1 MHLNEQYSGRP
12 DPDTATAAA
21 PDPGAPRQP
30 ASRPGPRPA
39 VRRLWTT
46 AAWAGGAVVLF
57 VLFLRISLSTPMDS
71 DGANNALQA
80 WDMIHGNPLLHG
92 WIIGDASAYTFEL
105 PLYAIIEI
113 FSGLTGVIFHV
124 AGALTYLIV
133 AAGAVALA
141 GTGSRGAVKAA
152 RCGVA
157 VAVLAAP
164 IITQQGASIL
174 VEAPDHIGTSAFL
187 LFSFLLIDRAPGR
200 RFTPPLLAAI
210 LCAGQVGDGTVLYV
224 AVPAVLLVCLY
235 HVLAARKIR
244 TADTA
249 IAVAAAASVPL
260 TSGVRAVMLHFGGF
274 SMVPPRTA
282 ISPVGQWPGHL
293 VVTWRAIR
301 TIFGAFGATVV
312 PYSSPLSG
320 LAAVFGLACLLAAA
334 CGFAKVVWT
343 WRTAGRAE
351 QMLCVAIV
359 VNLAAYM
366 VSTLPSTYSSREVAA
381 VLPCGAVLAAR
392 ACVPGHILDAQH
404 ARLAAAAA
412 GLAALLPL
420 TAAATLPPV
429 TPPAVPLAAWLK
441 AHGLRYGI
449 AGYWDASAVTLQ
461 SHNQIQ
467 VRAVV
472 STNDHVR
479 WAGEPFGQIW
489 GPGKVSAFYW
499 ETKPDW
505 YHPSAHD
512 ATFVIANGQYPDSAP
527 LTAAEVR
534 RAFGNS
540 AAVYQIAG
548 RKIMIYRTNIL
559 ERLAAPFVPLAL
571 RSAQVS
577 PRDRTIRSASSA
589 SEAMSSPVTK
599 IRTVSTAMRNGC
611 TAMS

>member
-1 MHLNEQYSGRP
+1 MHPNEQYSGRP
-12 DPDTATAAA
+12 DPDTATATA
-21 PDPGAPRQP
+21 PSPGAPRQP
-30 ASRPGPRPA
+30 ADRPSPRPA

-92 WIIGDASAYTFEL
+92 WIIGDASVYTFEL

-164 IITQQGASIL
+164 IVTQQGASIL
-174 VEAPDHIGTSAFL
+174 LEAPDHIGTAAFL

-200 RFTPPLLAAI
+200 RFAPPLLAVI

-235 HVLAARKIR
+235 RILAARKIR

-249 IAVAAAASVPL
+249 FAVAAAVSVPL
-260 TSGVRAVMLHFGGF
+260 TSLVRTVMLHLGGF
-274 SMVPPRTA
+274 SMVPPKTA
-282 ISPVGQWPGHL
+282 ISPVGQWPEHL
-293 VVTWRAIR
+293 VLTWRAIR
-301 TIFGAFGATVV
+301 TIFGAFGATVI

-320 LAAVFGLACLLAAA
+320 LAAVFGLVCLLAAA
-334 CGFAKVVWT
+334 FGFAKVVWA
-343 WRTAGRAE
+343 WRPASRAE

-359 VNLAAYM
+359 INLAVYL
-366 VSTLPSTYSSREVAA
+366 VSMLPSTYSSREIAA

-392 ACVPGHILDAQH
+392 ACVPGRILDAQQ

-420 TAAATLPPV
+420 TAAAATLPPV
-429 TPPAVPLAAWLK
+429 TAPAVPLAAWLE
-441 AHGLRYGI
+441 AHGLSYGI

-461 SHNQIQ
+461 SGGKIQ
-467 VRAVV
+467 VRAIV
-472 STNDHVR
+472 STNWHVVR
-479 WAGEPFGQIW
+479 AGNPPGQLW
-489 GPGKVSAFYW
+489 GPGHISPFYW
-499 ETKPDW
+499 ETKADW
-505 YHPSAHD
+505 YYPSAHD

-527 LTAAEVR
+527 LTSAEVR
-534 RAFGNS
+534 RAFGTPT
-540 AAVYQIAG
+540 AVYHVAG
-548 RKIMIYRTNIL
+548 RAIMVYPTNL
-559 ERLAAPFVPLAL
+559 LQRLAPPFVP
-571 RSAQVS
+571 
-577 PRDRTIRSASSA
+577 
-589 SEAMSSPVTK
+589 
-599 IRTVSTAMRNGC
+599 
-611 TAMS
+611 